1 MAAQNTIVKY
11 FDNFKGLDLRV
22 SDLKREQGAAT
33 ATLNASL
40 RKTGALSKR
49 RGYQNNMRDQGGS
62 GLFSFKDFQD
72 DGTNN
77 IVYEDQLLTFDSNGH
92 KMLTEQFNITYSG
105 SETAYYDLY
114 LNEADNNFYMDIYD
128 DNVRVLNLN
137 LGNGTESSFVTIAV
151 MVTAINALTDFT
163 CTSSSTYT
171 TEPAAFV
178 PIALNTTIPTT
189 PGLDIDFTA
198 YEQLATPIAAT
209 NPLTNHY
216 NHKDD
221 ADFRMLSGN
230 AINNNLYLAGEGINL
245 MKYDGNRVYRA
256 GVTAP
261 SSAPNL
267 SATLGG
273 ALTGIYKYKYTYE
286 IYDSNG
292 NIIESDASPEYT
304 SATLAT
310 NSLTLTF
317 QTTGTTSGFNTDMG
331 NISATGAANPMPLTA
346 GHDIK
351 PFDVVAVQDN
361 VTGEVTRK
369 TIIST
374 TSTSATYTG
383 LTITM
388 TSGDK
393 VASAISIRVYR
404 TKAGGN
410 LFYNLTEQVNDSAA
424 ATMSYTDNTTDA
436 NLGALYVDP
445 AESREVAR
453 TGCKYSCVW
462 RGIQILAGDYSTP
475 NTVYFSDIESAE
487 YFPTLNSFDVSTSS
501 GKAITGIKALDNA
514 LYVFTEDAITVVSGD
529 LSTGS
534 FVVDTFSDEGI
545 GCRAHNTIQEIAG
558 EVWFLSS
565 SGIYSISEKGLNER
579 SQKIAPEFKITS
591 TFNFEQAVSFHWI
604 DERKFILIMPIT
616 TDNGSSDQ
624 YTVPTTSKV
633 FVYDRFWDSWYE
645 WNNFD
650 FTGGITEHDDKIYL
664 VERNVDALDAVKR
677 VTRKIHDT
685 GLTYDFADHNAPIS
699 FSYKSHW
706 ETLGEPSM
714 FKKLRR
720 IKVFSL
726 DASLNDFESQSFD
739 IDVAL
744 ENDYAAI
751 TISSITLDFG
761 GGAAGWGSSPW
772 GNFPWGEVRLFA
784 LKHKLNQ
791 NKTKASRVVFSN
803 ENGNQNVLIS
813 GYELDIALPYRKEI
827 KE

>member
-33 ATLNASL
+33 ATLNTSL

-49 RGYQNNMRDQGGS
+49 RGYQNNMRTQGGS

-77 IVYEDQLLTFDSNGH
+77 ITYEDQLLTFDSNGH
-92 KMLTEQFNITYSG
+92 KMLTEQFNITYG
-105 SETAYYDLY
+105 GTDTAYYDLY
-114 LNEADNNFYMDIYD
+114 LNSADNNFYMDIYD

-151 MVTAINALTDFT
+151 MVSGINALTDFT

-198 YEQLATPIAAT
+198 YEQLSTPSAAT

-221 ADFRMLSGN
+221 TDFRMLSGN
-230 AINNNLYLAGEGINL
+230 AINNNLYLAGENINL
-245 MKYDGNRVYRA
+245 MKYDGLRVYKA
-256 GVTAP
+256 GITSPSAAP
-261 SSAPNL
+261 SL
-267 SATLGG
+267 SATLAG
-273 ALTGIYKYKYTYE
+273 ALTGDYKYKFTYE
-286 IYDSNG
+286 VYDANG

-317 QTTGTTSGFNTDMG
+317 PTTGTSSGFNTDMG
-331 NISATGAANPMPLTA
+331 TVSSNA
-346 GHDIK
+346 
-351 PFDVVAVQDN
+351 
-361 VTGEVTRK
+361 
-369 TIIST
+369 
-374 TSTSATYTG
+374 TSATV
-383 LTITM
+383 TM
-388 TSGDK
+388 TAPHYIKKYDTICVYNNATALVERHKVESITSTTAVLGSSIQTVIGDK
-393 VASAISIRVYR
+393 VAASIGIRVYR

-410 LFYNLTEQVNDSAA
+410 LFYALTDLVNDSGAA
-424 ATMSYTDNTTDA
+424 SMAFTDNITDA
-436 NLGALYVDP
+436 NLGAIYVDP
-445 AESREVAR
+445 AESREIA
-453 TGCKYSCVW
+453 TSGCKYSCVW
-462 RGIQILAGDYSTP
+462 RGLQILAGDYANP
-475 NTVYFSDIESAE
+475 NTVYYSDIESAE
-487 YFPTLNSFDVSTSS
+487 YFPALNSFNISTSS
-501 GKAITGIKALDNA
+501 GKEITGIKALDNA

-529 LSTGS
+529 LSTGA

-545 GCRAHNTIQEIAG
+545 GCRAHNTLQEIAG

-565 SGIYSISEKGLNER
+565 SGVYSVSEKGLIER
-579 SQKIAPEFKITS
+579 SQKLSPEFKITS
-591 TFNFEQAVSFHWI
+591 NFNFDQAVSFHWI
-604 DERKFILIMPIT
+604 DERKFLLMMPVT
-616 TDNGSSDQ
+616 TDNGSGSQ
-624 YTVPTTSKV
+624 YTTTSSKI

-645 WNNFD
+645 WSNFD

-664 VERNVDALDAVKR
+664 VDRNVDALNAVKR
-677 VTRKIHDT
+677 HTRKVHDT
-685 GLTYDFADHNAPIS
+685 GLTYDFADHVAPIP

-726 DASLNDFESQSFD
+726 DASLNDFESQSFTLTT
-739 IDVAL
+739 AL
-744 ENDYAAI
+744 ENDYAAV
-751 TISSITLDFG
+751 TISSLTLDFG
-761 GGAAGWGSSPW
+761 GGAAGWGGSPW

-803 ENGNQNVLIS
+803 ESVNENVLVS
-813 GYELDIALPYRKEI
+813 GYELDIALPYKKEI